1 MSKDNEIYNKIF
13 EGDGST
19 NEDGVSLEDF
29 VKNYDPK
36 IYDNP
41 SPTVDTAVFSYKDIS
56 GSKVNGLKLLLVK
69 RRNHPSIGFWALP
82 GGFVELGESISEAS
96 ARELMEETGVTDIA
110 PVQIKAFGSP
120 ERDPRTTI
128 ITTLFTAMVKED
140 SIRPKAG
147 DDAKDAAF
155 FDIEVKEENNLIL
168 LTLENKE
175 KDLKLSAKLKKH
187 RTQSGVLSSEY
198 FELMESDRIALD
210 HAILIVEAFR
220 FINR

>member
-1 MSKDNEIYNKIF
+1 MSKKNEIYNKIF
-13 EGDGST
+13 EGDGSL

-29 VKNYDPK
+29 VKNYDPGM
-36 IYDNP
+36 YENP

-56 GSKVNGLKLLLVK
+56 GKIISGLKLLLVK

-82 GGFVELGESISEAS
+82 GGFVELNEAICEAA
-96 ARELMEETGVTDIA
+96 ARELMEETGVTDIT
-110 PVQIKAFGSP
+110 PVQVKAFGSP

-140 SIRPKAG
+140 LICPKAG
-147 DDAKDAAF
+147 DDAADAAF
-155 FDIEVKEENNLIL
+155 FDIEVKEENDLIF

-198 FELMESDRIALD
+198 FELLGSDRIAMD
-210 HAILIVEAFR
+210 HAILIIEAFR